1 MKCKA
6 CKHTIDDDSIYCK
19 YCGEKQ
25 IRERKKKTEIKV
37 PAPHQLP
44 SGTWFNRIAVDG
56 QRVCISAAT
65 EAEYY
70 AKARAA
76 KAGLIQVSKTAPR
89 MTLAQACK
97 AYNAQRSAVLSPST
111 LRGYDTIMRT
121 RFAEYMQS
129 DITAINYQKMI
140 NDEAAKKC
148 SPKTLANAWGYI
160 KSALKCAGVEPGD
173 VVLPQLVSR
182 EMPWL
187 EPEQLPAFLDAI
199 KGDKYEL
206 AALFALHGLRRSE
219 LLALRPED
227 IADGIIH
234 VNGAAVF
241 GPDGKLTYKQTTK
254 NTSSRRAVKIR
265 IPRLQALIN
274 AWASPDDVP
283 YLSGMWPNDI
293 YKGINS
299 ACEAAGLPPIGVH
312 GLRRSFA
319 SLAYSLG
326 WSSLATMREGGW
338 ADKTTMDKKY
348 IKLAEADALKQ
359 SDSMSEFFANLENGN
374 ENGNDL

>member
-19 YCGEKQ
+19 FCGEKQ
-25 IRERKKKTEIKV
+25 IRERKKKSEIKV
-37 PAPHQLP
+37 PAPRQLP
-44 SGTWFNRIAVDG
+44 SGTWFNRISVDG

-65 EAEYY
+65 ESEYY

-89 MTLAQACK
+89 LTLEQACK

-111 LRGYDTIMRT
+111 LRGYDIIMRN
-121 RFAEYMQS
+121 RFSEYMQL
-129 DITAINYQKMI
+129 DITTINFQKMV
-140 NDEAAKKC
+140 NDEAAKC
-148 SPKTLANAWGYI
+148 SSKTLSNAWGYVR
-160 KSALKCAGVEPGD
+160 SALKYAGFDTGSVA
-173 VVLPQLVSR
+173 LPQLVPH

-187 EPEQLPAFLDAI
+187 EPEQLPTFLNAI
-199 KGDKYEL
+199 KGSRYEL
-206 AALFALHGLRRSE
+206 AALLALHGLRCSE

-227 IADGIIH
+227 VHESIIH
-234 VNGAAVF
+234 VNGASVL
-241 GPDGKLTYKQTTK
+241 GPDGKTIRKETTK
-254 NTSSRRAVKIR
+254 NASSRRPVKIH
-265 IPRLQALIN
+265 IARLQNIIDDWSGA
-274 AWASPDDVP
+274 PDVP
-283 YLSGMWPNDI
+283 FLHGMYPASI
-293 YKGINS
+293 YRGINRI
-299 ACEAAGLPPIGVH
+299 CKTAGLPPVGVH

-326 WSSLATMREGGW
+326 WSSLTTMRAGGW

-348 IKLAEADALKQ
+348 TKLAEADALKQ

-374 ENGNDL
+374 GNGNDL

>member
-25 IRERKKKTEIKV
+25 IRERKKKAEIKV
-37 PAPHQLP
+37 PAPRQLP

-76 KAGLIQVSKTAPR
+76 KAGLIQVAKTAPR
-89 MTLAQACK
+89 FTLEQACK

-111 LRGYDTIMRT
+111 LRGYDIILRN
-121 RFAEYMQS
+121 RFSEYMHS
-129 DITAINYQKMI
+129 DITTINYQKMV
-140 NDEAAKKC
+140 NDEAAKC
-148 SPKTLANAWGYI
+148 SSKTLSNAWGYVR
-160 KSALKCAGVEPGD
+160 SALKCAGFDTGSVT
-173 VVLPQLVSR
+173 LPQLVPH

-187 EPEQLPAFLDAI
+187 EPEQLSTFLKAI
-199 KGDKYEL
+199 KGSRYEL
-206 AALFALHGLRRSE
+206 AALLALHGLRRSE
-219 LLALRPED
+219 ALALRPED
-227 IADGIIH
+227 ITDGVIH
-234 VNGAAVF
+234 VNGAAVI
-241 GPDGKLTYKQTTK
+241 GPDGKLIYKRTTK

-265 IPRLQALIN
+265 VPRLQSLVDEWTGA
-274 AWASPDDVP
+274 ADVP
-283 YLSGMWPNDI
+283 YLAGISPNNI
-293 YKGINS
+293 YSGINR
-299 ACEAAGLPPIGVH
+299 ACEAAGLPQIGVH

-348 IKLAEADALKQ
+348 TKLAEADALKQ

-374 ENGNDL
+374 KNGNDL